1 MLGLDIYSVRARLAP
16 AALTAAPA
24 LALGIAGLP
33 LLPGAQKLWTLVNV
47 GLVTLA
53 SLIARRAGNRVE
65 PGLVEAWGG
74 KPTTARLR
82 YRGAGSTQEVERRH
96 EQVATALGGWP
107 LPNAS
112 DEAANPGGADAEY
125 DAAIKRVIARLRN
138 QPSFRLLNVEN
149 RNYGFARNLY
159 GLRGLGQGLALIVLV
174 ISVLIS
180 SAVVTEQTWTSAIP
194 LLLPIA
200 VSLIA
205 LVFWRQVDSD
215 FVLPSATAYADRVI
229 DGIDDLAAGP

>member
-33 LLPGAQKLWTLVNV
+33 LLPGAHKLWTLVAV

-65 PGLVEAWGG
+65 PGLFESWGG

-96 EQVATALGGWP
+96 EQVATVLSGWP
-107 LPNAS
+107 LPNES
-112 DEAANPGGADAEY
+112 DEAANPGQADAEY
-125 DAAIKRVIARLRN
+125 DAAMKRVIARLRN
-138 QPSFRLLNVEN
+138 QPGFRLLNVEN

-159 GLRGLGQGLALIVLV
+159 GLKPLGQGLALIVLV
-174 ISVLIS
+174 ISVLIGL
-180 SAVVTEQTWTSAIP
+180 AVAVKQTWTSAIP
-194 LLLPIA
+194 LLLPLV
-200 VSLIA
+200 VSSVA
-205 LVFWRQVDSD
+205 LALWRQVDSD
-215 FVLPSATAYADRVI
+215 FVRPSATAYADRVI
-229 DGIDDLAAGP
+229 DGIDDLASGP